1 MIKYINTES
10 PLFDLQDI
18 INNWSI
24 RQEVL
29 MVVPTSIGSREEAL
43 KVRKEK
49 NRSLG
54 LTAAGGLSVVAKNNK
69 YYANLPASIDYQ
81 FWVAACEG
89 EIQQSV
95 SSAYP
100 YAELLYVPEEFFND
114 FKNCSNSE
122 VYLLDIVKANNE
134 RHKKSTICF
143 LGFGEGYGHPL
154 YSQDEIKWITDYLIE
169 FFDKNQAGIIDEIA
183 SEIF

>member
-1 MIKYINTES
+1 MIKYINTEN

-29 MVVPTSIGSREEAL
+29 MVVPTSFGSREEAL
-43 KVRKEK
+43 KLRKE
-49 NRSLG
+49 NRCLG

-69 YYANLPASIDYQ
+69 YYSNLPASIDYQ

-143 LGFGEGYGHPL
+143 LGFGEGYGHRS
-154 YSQDEIKWITDYLIE
+154 YSENEMEEITNYLIE
-169 FFDKNQAGIIDEIA
+169 FFDQQETGILDKIA